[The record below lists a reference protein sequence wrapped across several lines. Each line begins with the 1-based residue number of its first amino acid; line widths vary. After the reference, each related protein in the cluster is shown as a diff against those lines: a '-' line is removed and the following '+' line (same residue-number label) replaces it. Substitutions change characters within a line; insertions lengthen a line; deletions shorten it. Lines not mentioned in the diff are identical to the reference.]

1 MRREEV
7 RDLDLPTTLCHLD
20 QRMHPVDFSRTKLYK
35 VSTFR
40 RSVFVY
46 FSALHGR
53 SVHRLTWWGTLPGLD
68 HKRCRAEKSR
78 GLQKQR
84 SCTAKGRAGGSVFF
98 SIFPRVSSTQA
109 TPFTSW
115 TAPTRS
121 WLLEPTSQ
129 QPISRIS
136 LPPATTNRSTGV
148 GVNFGGTERKKMR
161 TKGQLEFANRHLFHR
176 TFLSLLSH
184 FA

>member
-46 FSALHGR
+46 FSALNGR
-53 SVHRLTWWGTLPGLD
+53 SVHRLTWWGTLPGLG
-68 HKRCRAEKSR
+68 HKRCRAEKSIEVFKSR
-78 GLQKQR
+78 GPVQP
-84 SCTAKGRAGGSVFF
+84 RAGRGVLYFSVFF
-98 SIFPRVSSTQA
+98 RGFQA